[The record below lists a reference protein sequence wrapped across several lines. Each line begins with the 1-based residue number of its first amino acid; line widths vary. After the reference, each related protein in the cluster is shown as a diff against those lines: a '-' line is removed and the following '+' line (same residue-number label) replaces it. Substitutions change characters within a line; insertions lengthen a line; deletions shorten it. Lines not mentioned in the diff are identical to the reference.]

1 MIYSGAVG
9 QTFLQYSEKGYL
21 WILLGGCTDTLACI
35 TNVVAF
41 QNDSSSF
48 IGLMTFT
55 GVVYAFLADVFIFKS
70 SMLGSQLVFA
80 VAILLITIFMAI
92 YKLRISLNTE

>member
-1 MIYSGAVG
+1 MFWHGLFGTVVPLIVVMIYSGASG
-9 QTFLQYSEKGYL
+9 NNFLQYSSTGYL
-21 WILLGGCTDTLACI
+21 WIFLGGCTDTLACI

-55 GVVYAFLADVFIFKS
+55 GVVYAFLADVFIFDS
-70 SMLGSQLVFA
+70 SMVGL
-80 VAILLITIFMAI
+80 
-92 YKLRISLNTE
+92 